1 MKNDPCV
8 QLSQH
13 LHELL
18 TESILKTP
26 TPPEEFS
33 VLYSG
38 GLDSSVITALL
49 IDFYSET
56 FQLIVAGINTA
67 KDIILARKGAEALKL
82 PLTLKML
89 TMDEVEESLPTILSI
104 LGQVDVLH
112 VELAI
117 PLFFAARCATQFG
130 VTTLYSGQGADELF
144 GGYAK
149 YEKRFLKS
157 GEEAVL
163 TEMKSDIQT
172 LNTKTLPSM
181 KAIVSHHNC
190 QLLVPFCDEAI
201 IEFSMSIPLSCKIA
215 LDSEEVIR
223 KHVLRLLA
231 SDLGLPPGFVQAP
244 KRALQYGSGA
254 HRILTNLAVKY
265 WAEHNPKLTRRQV
278 KTHARVEQ
286 YLTQLIDQ

>member
-8 QLSQH
+8 QLSQR

-18 TESILKTP
+18 AEAISKS
-26 TPPEEFS
+26 PPPAGEFG

-49 IDFYSET
+49 FDFYSET
-56 FQLIVAGINTA
+56 FPLIVAGINTA
-67 KDIILARKGAEALKL
+67 KDIMLARKGAEALNL
-82 PLTLKML
+82 PLTMKML
-89 TMDEVEESLPTILSI
+89 TAEEVEEALPTILSI

-117 PLFFAARCATQFG
+117 PLFFAAKCASQFG
-130 VTTLYSGQGADELF
+130 VTALYSGQGADELF

-149 YEKRFLKS
+149 YEKHFLKS

-163 TEMKSDIQT
+163 TEMKSDLQT

-181 KAIVSHHNC
+181 KAILSHHNC
-190 QLLVPFCDEAI
+190 QLLVPFCDKAL
-201 IEFSMSIPLSCKIA
+201 IEFSMSIPLSCKIVH
-215 LDSEEVIR
+215 DSGTVIR
-223 KHVLRLLA
+223 KQVLRLLA
-231 SDLGLPPGFVQAP
+231 KDLGLPLESIHAP
-244 KRALQYGSGA
+244 KRALQYGSGT
-254 HRILTNLAVKY
+254 HRILTNLAANY
-265 WAEHNPKLTRRQV
+265 WAEKNPKLTRRQV

-286 YLTQLIDQ
+286 YLNQLIDQ